1 MSLRWKLILP
11 LLLALGLAG
20 LSMEGYWLPR
30 SLARI
35 ESDQVRSMQ
44 RHLDTTAEILTPMVM
59 GRQLDIINENLDAL
73 LTKNPD
79 WLSIRLVD
87 AQGRQLY
94 PMLAISPP
102 TASASVGEVRRL
114 HAPLLSGSRELA
126 MLEADVDLTSYLRA
140 QRTEIRNS
148 GLVLMGILLLAI
160 LALTLLVEY
169 VIHRPLRRLALAA
182 GELADGRYDTPLPA
196 TGRDVLGE
204 LVDSFAG
211 MRATLREQHADL
223 TREIEERREAE
234 AGLHKLSLAVEQ
246 SPESVVITNLA
257 GHIEYVNAAFLEKTG
272 YRRDEIL
279 GRNPRIL
286 HSGKTPAAT
295 YEDLWR
301 ALKEGRPWKGEF
313 HNRCSDGRETIEFAH
328 ITPLRQAD
336 GRVTH
341 YVSVQEDITE
351 KKRIGAEL
359 DDYRLHLEDQI
370 AKRTAELAAARD
382 TAEAANR
389 AKSSFLANMSHE
401 IRTPMNAI
409 LGLTHLLRAETT
421 PAQADRLGKIDAAGK
436 HLLSIIND
444 ILDISKIEA
453 GKLQLEQ
460 SDFALSAVLDHV
472 SSLMGEAARAKGLEI
487 RIDTDAVPAWLR
499 GDVMRLRQGLL
510 NYASNAIKFTER
522 GHISLA
528 AKLLEAQG
536 DKLLVRFEVGDSG
549 VGIDPERLSHLF
561 QSFTQADTSTTRRYG
576 GTGLGLAITRR
587 LAELMGGEAGAESAP
602 GQGSSFW
609 FTARLQRGH
618 GILPQEEVMLVD
630 AERRLR
636 ESPRRAR
643 LLLAEDNAINR
654 EVALELLHGVG
665 LAVDVAEDG
674 VEALALA
681 RQHRYDLVLMDI
693 QMPNLDGLEATRA
706 IRALPGWGSIPILA
720 MTANAFDEDRR
731 AASEAGMND
740 HVAKPVEPD
749 RLYATLLKWLPESMP
764 DSNGKAAAAT
774 APMET
779 GEAEWRA
786 RLAAVPDLDLAA
798 GLKIVRDKIPL
809 YRHVLALFV
818 QNHGGDAGQIT
829 ELIRRN
835 DLAAAEK
842 LAHALKGAAGSIGAP
857 RIHALAS
864 ELDAA
869 LKREDGMAAQVAL
882 APLAESLPRLID
894 ALRTALADAP

>member
-35 ESDQVRSMQ
+35 ESNQIRSMQ

-59 GRQLDIINENLDAL
+59 GRQLDIINEDLDAL

-94 PMLAISPP
+94 PMLALSPP
-102 TASASVGEVRRL
+102 ASATAGEVRHLR
-114 HAPLLSGSRELA
+114 ASLLSGVRELA
-126 MLEADVDLTSYLRA
+126 TLEARVDLTSYLRA
-140 QRTEIRNS
+140 QRAEVRNS

-160 LALTLLVEY
+160 LALGLLVEY
-169 VIHRPLRRLALAA
+169 LIHRPLRRLALAA
-182 GELADGRYDTPLPA
+182 SELADGRYDTPLPA
-196 TGRDVLGE
+196 TGGDVLGE

-211 MRATLREQHADL
+211 MRATLREQHTNL
-223 TREIEERREAE
+223 TREIEVRRQAE
-234 AGLHKLSLAVEQ
+234 AGLRKLSLAVEQ
-246 SPESVVITNLA
+246 SPESVVITDLA
-257 GHIEYVNAAFLEKTG
+257 GNIEYVNAAFLEKTG
-272 YRRDEIL
+272 YRREEVL

-295 YEDLWR
+295 YEDLWQTLN
-301 ALKEGRPWKGEF
+301 AGRPWKGEF
-313 HNRCSDGRETIEFAH
+313 HNRRSDGGETIEFAH

-359 DDYRLHLEDQI
+359 DNYRLHLEEQV
-370 AKRTAELAAARD
+370 ARRTAELAAARD
-382 TAEAANR
+382 AAEAANR

-421 PAQADRLGKIDAAGK
+421 PAQAERLGKIDAAGK

-472 SSLMGEAARAKGLEI
+472 SSLLGEAARAKGLEI
-487 RIDTDAVPAWLR
+487 QIDADAVPVWLR

-510 NYASNAIKFTER
+510 NYASNAVKFTER
-522 GHISLA
+522 GHVRLA
-528 AKLLEAQG
+528 AKLLEAK
-536 DKLLVRFEVGDSG
+536 DDELLVRFEVSDSG

-587 LAELMGGEAGAESAP
+587 LAELMGGEAGAESVP
-602 GQGSSFW
+602 GQGSTFW
-609 FTARLQRGH
+609 FSARLQRGH
-618 GILPQEEVMLVD
+618 GILPQEEDMLVD

-731 AASEAGMND
+731 AATEAGMND

-749 RLYATLLKWLPESMP
+749 RLYTALLKWLPESMP
-764 DSNGKAAAAT
+764 DAGGKVAAAT

-779 GEAEWRA
+779 GDAEWRA
-786 RLAAVPDLDLAA
+786 RLAAVPDLDLPA
-798 GLKIVRDKIPL
+798 GLKLVSGKLPL
-809 YRHVLALFV
+809 YRRVLALFV
-818 QNHGGDAGQIT
+818 QNHGGDAGRIA
-829 ELIRRN
+829 ELIRHN
-835 DLAAAEK
+835 DLATAGK
-842 LAHALKGAAGSIGAP
+842 LAHALKGAAGSVGAS
-857 RIHALAS
+857 RIQALAS
-864 ELDAA
+864 ELDAT
-869 LKREDGMAAQVAL
+869 LKREDGVASNL
-882 APLAESLPRLID
+882 ALTPLAESLPRLID
-894 ALRTALADAP
+894 ALRSALAEAP